1 MRNPLQPLFFFS
13 LALMAGACAPT
24 PTEESSALARTT
36 ALVLAERARQI
47 ADANT
52 LLSLE
57 TGTGT
62 ASLPLLVS
70 LHYLGRAPLPA
81 ELLRWELRPDASV
94 TGYLVPGAAA
104 VCVQI
109 NELAT
114 GNPLDTSGALSCQHL
129 VMRYRPL

>member
-1 MRNPLQPLFFFS
+1 MRNPNPLLLS
-13 LALMAGACAPT
+13 LSLVLMAGACAPN
-24 PTEESSALARTT
+24 PVEETSALARTT
-36 ALVLAERARQI
+36 ALVIAERARQI

-70 LHYLGRAPLPA
+70 LHYLGQAPLPA

-114 GNPLDTSGALSCQHL
+114 GNPLDTSGALNCQHL
-129 VMRYRPL
+129 VVRYRPL

>member
-1 MRNPLQPLFFFS
+1 MPAPRFAPLVLSF
-13 LALMAGACAPT
+13 ALMAGACT
-24 PTEESSALARTT
+24 PTTPEEPSALARTT

-62 ASLPLLVS
+62 GSLPLLVS
-70 LHYLGRAPLPA
+70 LRYLGQAPRPK
-81 ELLRWELRPDASV
+81 ELLRWELRPDTSV
-94 TGYLVPGAAA
+94 VGYLAPGAAA
-104 VCVQI
+104 VCIQI

-129 VMRYRPL
+129 VVRYRP

>member
-1 MRNPLQPLFFFS
+1 MPAPRLAPLVLS
-13 LALMAGACAPT
+13 LALMAGACTPT
-24 PTEESSALARTT
+24 PPEEPSALARTT

-62 ASLPLLVS
+62 GSLPLLVS
-70 LHYLGRAPLPA
+70 LRYLGQAPHPK
-81 ELLRWELRPDASV
+81 ELLRWELRPDTSV
-94 TGYLVPGAAA
+94 VGYLAPGAAA
-104 VCVQI
+104 VCIQI

-129 VMRYRPL
+129 VVRYRP